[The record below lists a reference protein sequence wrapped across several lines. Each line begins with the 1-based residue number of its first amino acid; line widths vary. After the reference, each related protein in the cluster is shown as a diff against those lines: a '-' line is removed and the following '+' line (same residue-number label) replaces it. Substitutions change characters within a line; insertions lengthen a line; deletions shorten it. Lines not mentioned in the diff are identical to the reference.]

1 MATLEGMGDLS
12 LQGGTNQVERNL
24 YEDLVRNVSRD
35 VVSFSEREQQVLD
48 LYETLQEFELERS
61 MLEAQKTVRPVSV
74 DDVSELHNQLG
85 TAQEELLKA
94 KAAYSLKRQITENV
108 LMTDPIIKAVHSGT
122 EAAFAER

>member
-61 MLEAQKTVRPVSV
+61 MLEAQKTVRPGDQYTQHCGASA
-74 DDVSELHNQLG
+74 DPQQCLLMMSLSCTTNSEQ
-85 TAQEELLKA
+85 
-94 KAAYSLKRQITENV
+94 LKRN
-108 LMTDPIIKAVHSGT
+108 S
-122 EAAFAER
+122 